1 MKKIFFLSSLY
12 LLVTAVSAQTKVGI
26 GTTNPQ
32 KMLSIQEGLNLDQ
45 ANAGNGTNLAYGL
58 SFGFAAQTGIASN
71 RSSLNFIV
79 GGVTRLFI
87 ASDGNIA
94 LGGASSQ
101 NALLQMNHSGKY
113 NGYDFDFDAHA
124 IMIKTPY
131 VSPFVTGKYAQ
142 ILKIGLDTARR
153 LSYIEADSSNYVANS
168 GSTLMLQSWVGAKL
182 SIGPIFQP
190 MHRLEV
196 DGSARLVNN
205 LIVQGNKGIIRS
217 DDTTQQKE
225 VVTAV
230 LMNYSTTPIPS
241 DGSVFKDIS
250 WAEPFSKTPHA
261 YVGNF
266 TGSGG
271 WAESVVSVS
280 GVSTTGCRVWLYNP
294 RPAANGP
301 NFTVQ
306 IIAIGPQ

>member
-1 MKKIFFLSSLY
+1 MNKLCFNIG
-12 LLVTAVSAQTKVGI
+12 LLLFTIMLNAQTKVGI
-26 GTTNPQ
+26 GTNNPQ
-32 KMLSIQEGLNLDQ
+32 KMLSINEGINLDQ
-45 ANAGNGTNLAYGL
+45 ANAGNGSNLAYGL
-58 SFGFAAQTGIASN
+58 SFGFSAQTGIASD
-71 RSSLNFIV
+71 RSSLSFMVNNV
-79 GGVTRLFI
+79 KRLFI
-87 ASDGNIA
+87 ASDGNIGM
-94 LGGASSQ
+94 GGAAPN
-101 NALLQMNHSGKY
+101 NALLQMDHLGKY
-113 NGYDFDFDAHA
+113 DGYDFDFDAHA
-124 IMIKTPY
+124 IMIRTPY
-131 VSPFVTGKYAQ
+131 SNPFVTGKYAQ

-153 LSYIEADSSNYVANS
+153 LSYINADSANYFANG
-168 GSTLMLQSWVGAKL
+168 GSTLMLQSRFGGKVT
-182 SIGPIFQP
+182 IGPIFSP
-190 MHRLEV
+190 TNRLEV

-230 LMNYSTTPIPS
+230 LMNYSSTPIPA

-280 GVSTTGCRVWLYNP
+280 GVSATGCRVWLYNP
-294 RPAANGP
+294 RPAANTP